1 MLGAGEAISHTTM
14 SEWTDFTESP
24 CVRSGKKAFGQAG
37 VTPEEIDVVEV
48 YDSFTLTVLL
58 TLEGL
63 GFCKKGEGGSFVE
76 GGDPAGRV
84 ARFPPT
90 PTVAACRSC
99 QPGMRGIFLLVEAV
113 KQLRGECGDRQVE
126 DARLACVNATGGWI
140 SSTGTVIL
148 GRD

>member
-1 MLGAGEAISHTTM
+1 VLGAGEAISHTTM
-14 SEWTDFTESP
+14 SEWPDFTESP

-76 GGDPAGRV
+76 GGALRV
-84 ARFPPT
+84 GGSLPT
-90 PTVAACRSC
+90 NTDGGGLSSC